1 MKHKNV
7 EDAYPLSPMQQGML
21 FHSLYAPDEDVY
33 IEQMSFNLN
42 GTLNVAAFVRAWQQ
56 VVERHPILRT
66 AFVWEKLEKPIQVV
80 GRQVTLPWEEHD
92 FRGVSPDQQ
101 QKQLE
106 VLQLKERLRG
116 FDISKAPLMRFTLI
130 RLQQTTYHFIWSHH
144 HLLLDGWS
152 VPLVLKEVI
161 AYYKAFCQGEN
172 LYLERP
178 RPYRDYIGWLQQ
190 QNIAQAE
197 VFWRS
202 MLKGFTTPT
211 PLRKN
216 LVSQR
221 LPNQKVSYCEQ
232 ERKLSA
238 TCTAAL
244 QTLAHQHQVTL
255 NTFIQGS
262 VALLLSRYSGE
273 EDVVFGATVSGR
285 PPTLA
290 KAESMVGLFINTL
303 PVRVKVNPG
312 ASVLPWLHSLQ
323 TQQVE
328 AREYEYTP
336 LVQIQG
342 WSEVPRGLP
351 LFETIVVFENYPID
365 ASLHSPGIGLEISN
379 VCSFDRT
386 NYPLTISVVP
396 GEELLL
402 KIAYTNG
409 DGFDTA
415 TIERMLGHLVTLLE
429 SIIANPHQ
437 HLEELSIL
445 TPAERHYLL
454 VELNQSS
461 TFNTQQCIH
470 HLFEKQVVLA
480 PDAVAVVFG
489 TKSLTY
495 EQLNQKANQ
504 LAHHLISLGVK
515 PEMLVGIC
523 VERSLE
529 MVIGI
534 LGILKAGG
542 AYVPIDPDY
551 PQERLAFMIADA
563 NVSVLLTQEQLLHSL
578 PNHQARIICLDADW
592 DAIAQQLPLNPVN
605 TNKPENLAY
614 VIYTSGSTGQSKG
627 VMIEHRSLVNAYF
640 AWEQTY
646 QLRASKTCH
655 LQMASFSFDVFS
667 GDLVR
672 ALCSGGKLVLSKR
685 EFLLSPKELYN
696 LMVFQQV
703 ECAEFVPAVLRNL
716 VEYLE
721 QSQLSLDFMKLLV
734 CGSDVWYGQEYQK
747 FRSFCGSQTRLINS
761 FGATEATI
769 DSSWFEATTHSA
781 LSSEQLVPI
790 GRAFPNTQVYIL
802 DVNLQPVPVGVAG
815 EIYIG
820 GTSLARGYLNRP
832 ELTAQKFI
840 PNPYSRSEGRLYK
853 TGDLACYLPDGNI
866 EFIRRIDNQV
876 KIRGFRIEIAEIEAV
891 LIQHQVVREVVV
903 LAREDLPGD
912 KRLVAYVVNDTPTTV
927 PELRHFLKQKLP
939 EYMVPGAFVFLEALP
954 LTPNGKVDRKA
965 LPAPEIATIEQDNFK
980 APRTNVEEI
989 LAGIW
994 SDILGVKQ
1002 VSIDDNFFDL
1012 GGHSLIATQL
1022 ISRIRKVFQVEVPL
1036 RYLFEEPTVAGLG
1049 AKIQA
1054 SQQLILLAAP
1064 IQPIARLEKTEFPL
1078 SFAQQRLWF
1087 LQQLHPENSS
1097 YNIFN
1102 ALHMKGSLN
1111 IAALETS
1118 LNEIIKRHEALRTS
1132 FIAIDGYPVQVIAP
1146 KLQLT
1151 IPVIDLQTLPEAEQK
1166 AQVLRLI
1173 AKESE
1178 QPFDLACSPLARVTL
1193 LKLNPAEYIL
1203 LCTMHHIISDGWSM
1217 EVLVGELAT
1226 FYRASVNRKP
1236 LSLPELPVQ
1245 YADFAVWQR
1254 QWLQEDV
1261 LAKQLAYWKQQ
1272 LGGTLPALQLPYSQ
1286 PRPEKETSRCI
1297 IHSFKLSVQ
1306 LSQAL
1311 QTLSREANATLFITM
1326 LAAFKTLLYRYSKQD
1341 DIVVGTDVAN
1351 RNQAETEGL
1360 IGFFVN
1366 ILVLRTY
1373 LGGYPSFRELLQR
1386 VREVAIGAYAHQD
1399 LPFEKLVEEL
1409 QPERHLNH
1417 TPLFEV
1423 LFVMDN
1429 VPKQNLELPD
1439 LTIAPL
1445 EVNYGTAKFDLAL
1458 FVAKT
1463 EQEIVGSWHYNA
1475 DLFDAKAIA
1484 RMTGHFETLLNSIV
1498 AQPDARINTL
1508 EMLTETEKKQQI
1520 MAETKQEENKLKKF
1534 MQVKPKAV
1542 KLPQGELIKTYFLQ
1556 PGESLPLV
1564 VEPAINDIDIT
1575 DWAKNNRQFIETKL
1589 QHHGAI
1595 LFRNCNIDA
1604 VLNFENLAQ
1613 AICPNLFAEYGD
1625 LPREGISDKVY
1636 GSTPYPA
1643 DQAILFHN
1651 ESSHLHQ
1658 FPLKIWFYCV
1668 QPAARGG
1675 ETPIVDCRK
1684 VYQLLNPKLREKLE
1698 KQQLMY
1704 VRNYIEGLDVSW
1716 QDFFRTTDKAVVENY
1731 CKKAKIEFEWLANNG
1746 LKTRQIRQA
1755 IAQHPY
1761 TKEAVFF
1768 NQIQLHHISCLNPT
1782 VRESLLSIFGENS
1795 LPRNVYYG
1803 DGSPIEDAV
1812 MSEINQ
1818 VYRQA
1823 TISFPWQQGDVL
1835 MLDNMLTAH
1844 GRFPYQGQRKIV
1856 VAMGEIHQL

>member
-1 MKHKNV
+1 MKHKNI
-7 EDAYPLSPMQQGML
+7 EDVYPLSPMQQGML
-21 FHSLYAPDEDVY
+21 FHSLYAPEDGVY
-33 IEQMSFNLN
+33 IEQMSFNIN
-42 GTLNVAAFVRAWQQ
+42 GTLNVDAFVRAWQQ
-56 VVERHPILRT
+56 VVELHPILRT

-92 FRGVSPDQQ
+92 FRGVSPLEQ

-106 VLQLKERLRG
+106 VLQLNDRSRG

-130 RLQQTTYHFIWSHH
+130 RLQETTYHFIWSHH

-152 VPLVLKEVI
+152 VPLLLKEVI
-161 AYYKAFCQGEN
+161 AYYKSFCQGEN
-172 LYLERP
+172 LYLEKP
-178 RPYRDYIGWLQQ
+178 RPYRDYIEWLQQ
-190 QNIAQAE
+190 QNVTQAE

-202 MLKGFTTPT
+202 ILKGFTTPT
-211 PLRKN
+211 SLRKN

-221 LPNQKVSYCEQ
+221 LSIQEKSYCEQ
-232 ERKLSA
+232 ERKLSVSS
-238 TCTAAL
+238 TVAL
-244 QTLAHQHQVTL
+244 QTLVHQHQVTL
-255 NTFIQGS
+255 NTFIQGA

-285 PPTLA
+285 PPTLV

-303 PVRVKVNPG
+303 PVRIKVNPKG
-312 ASVLPWLHSLQ
+312 SVVPWLRSLQ
-323 TQQVE
+323 TQQVQ

-336 LVQIQG
+336 LVEIQG

-351 LFETIVVFENYPID
+351 LFESIVVFENYPID
-365 ASLHSPGIGLEISN
+365 ASLQSPAIGLEISN
-379 VCSFDRT
+379 VCSFDKT

-396 GEELLL
+396 GEQLLL

-409 DGFDTA
+409 DGFDTDI
-415 TIERMLGHLVTLLE
+415 IERMLGHLVTLLE
-429 SIIANPHQ
+429 GIIANPHQ
-437 HLEELSIL
+437 RLEELSIL
-445 TPAERHYLL
+445 TPAERNYLL

-461 TFNTQQCIH
+461 KFDTQQCIH
-470 HLFEKQVVLA
+470 HLFERQVVMA
-480 PDAVAVVFG
+480 PDAVAVVFD

-495 EQLNQKANQ
+495 DQLNQQANQ

-542 AYVPIDPDY
+542 AYVPLDPDY

-563 NVSVLLTQEQLLHSL
+563 NVSILLTQEQIRHLL
-578 PNHQARIICLDADW
+578 PNHEAQIVCLDADW
-592 DAIAQQLPLNPVN
+592 NVIAQQPPSNPVN
-605 TNKPENLAY
+605 SRLQPENLAY

-646 QLRASKTCH
+646 QLRATRTCH

-696 LMVFQQV
+696 LMVLQQV
-703 ECAEFVPAVLRNL
+703 DCAEFVPAVLRNL

-721 QSQLSLDFMKLLV
+721 QSQLRLDFMKLLV

-761 FGATEATI
+761 FGTTEATI
-769 DSSWFEATTHSA
+769 DSSWFEATTHSELA
-781 LSSEQLVPI
+781 SEQLVPI
-790 GRAFPNTQVYIL
+790 GRAFLNTQLYIL

-820 GTSLARGYLNRP
+820 GASLARGYLNRP
-832 ELTAQKFI
+832 ELTAQKFV
-840 PNPYSRSEGRLYK
+840 PNPYSQEKGRLYK
-853 TGDLACYLPDGNI
+853 TGDLARYLPDGNI
-866 EFIRRIDNQV
+866 EFIRRTDYQV
-876 KIRGFRIEIAEIEAV
+876 KIRGFRIEIAEIETALV
-891 LIQHQVVREVVV
+891 QHQVVREVVV
-903 LAREDLPGD
+903 LAREDVPGD
-912 KRLVAYVVNDTPTTV
+912 KRLVAYIVTDTPITS

-939 EYMVPGAFVFLEALP
+939 EYMIPGAFVFVEALP

-965 LPAPEIATIEQDNFK
+965 LPAPDIATIEQHNFK
-980 APRTNVEEI
+980 VPRTILEEI
-989 LAGIW
+989 LVGIW

-1022 ISRIRKVFQVEVPL
+1022 ISRIRKVYRVEVPL

-1054 SQQLILLAAP
+1054 FSQQEELQATPILP
-1064 IQPIARLEKTEFPL
+1064 VARLTDIELPL

-1087 LQQLHPENSS
+1087 LQQLHLDNS

-1132 FIAIDGYPVQVIAP
+1132 FIAIDGYPVQVIAS

-1151 IPVIDLQTLPEAEQK
+1151 IPIIDLQTLPEAEQK

-1193 LKLNPAEYIL
+1193 LKLNSAEHIL

-1217 EVLVGELAT
+1217 GVLVGELVN
-1226 FYRASVNRKP
+1226 FYKASVNKKP
-1236 LSLPELPVQ
+1236 LSLPELPLQ

-1254 QWLQEDV
+1254 QWLQSHV
-1261 LAKQLAYWKQQ
+1261 LALQLAYWKQQ
-1272 LGGTLPALQLPYSQ
+1272 LGGISVLQLPYSQ
-1286 PRPEKETSRCI
+1286 PRPEKGTNRCI

-1373 LGGYPSFRELLQR
+1373 LGGCPSFRELLQR
-1386 VREVAIGAYAHQD
+1386 VREVALGAYAHQD

-1417 TPLFEV
+1417 TPLFQV

-1439 LTIAPL
+1439 LTITPL

-1475 DLFDAKAIA
+1475 DLFDAAAIT
-1484 RMTGHFETLLNSIV
+1484 RMTGHFETLLNNIV
-1498 AQPDARINTL
+1498 AQPDTRINTL
-1508 EMLTETEKKQQI
+1508 EILTEAEKRKQI
-1520 MAETKQEENKLKKF
+1520 MAETKQEESKLKKF

-1542 KLPQGELIKTYFLQ
+1542 KLPQGELIKTCFLD
-1556 PGESLPLV
+1556 PDESLPLV
-1564 VEPAINDIDIT
+1564 IEPAINDIDIIN
-1575 DWAKNNRQFIETKL
+1575 WAKNNRLFIETKL

-1595 LFRNCNIDA
+1595 LFRNCNIDS
-1604 VLNFENLAQ
+1604 VLTFENLAQ

-1625 LPREGISDKVY
+1625 LPREGVSDKVY

-1658 FPLKIWFYCV
+1658 FPLKIWFFCV

-1684 VYQLLNPKLREKLE
+1684 AYQLLNPKLREKLE

-1716 QDFFRTTDKAVVENY
+1716 QEFFRTTDKAVVENY
-1731 CKKAKIEFEWLANNG
+1731 CKKARIEFEWLANNS

-1755 IAQHPY
+1755 VTKHPH
-1761 TKEAVFF
+1761 TRETVFF
-1768 NQIQLHHISCLNPT
+1768 NQLQLHHISCLNST
-1782 VRESLLSIFGENS
+1782 VRESLLSIFGENN
-1795 LPRNVYYG
+1795 LPRNVYYS

-1812 MSEINQ
+1812 MSEINE
-1818 VYRQA
+1818 VYQQA
-1823 TISFPWQQGDVL
+1823 TISFPWQKGDVL

-1844 GRFPYQGQRKIV
+1844 GRFPYEGQRKIV